1 MDSKVTFTMQ
11 MNGESKDATAY
22 VSGITNLIQQRKWFV
37 PIGQSLEKIIYH
49 DFDETPHMAIG

>member
-1 MDSKVTFTMQ
+1 MQ

-49 DFDETPHMAIG
+49 DFDETSHMAIG

>member
-22 VSGITNLIQQRKWFV
+22 VSGITNLIQQRKWLV
-37 PIGQSLEKIIYH
+37 PIDQSLEKIIYH